1 MSRSPNER
9 FDDILSAIERC
20 RAYRDF
26 LSSNDSPLS
35 EMAFDAILRN
45 LAVIGEAVRAL
56 PTATLAS
63 MPDVPWTSIAGL
75 RNIVVHEYYRLE
87 RVEELTGYNLSRGFD
102 RLSLH
107 TSLLLARLWGAA

>member
-9 FDDILSAIERC
+9 FDDILAAIQRC
-20 RAYRDF
+20 RGYRDF
-26 LSSNDSPLS
+26 LSNHEGHLS

-75 RNIVVHEYYRLE
+75 RNIVVHEYFRVNPELISDIVDNYLDQLQEALE
-87 RVEELTGYNLSRGFD
+87 GPS
-102 RLSLH
+102 
-107 TSLLLARLWGAA
+107 A

>member
-9 FDDILSAIERC
+9 SDDILSAIQRC

-26 LSSNDSPLS
+26 LSNDEGHLS

-56 PTATLAS
+56 PTATISS

-75 RNIVVHEYYRLE
+75 RNIVVHEYFRVNPELISDIVDNYLDQLQRALE
-87 RVEELTGYNLSRGFD
+87 NPSV
-102 RLSLH
+102 
-107 TSLLLARLWGAA
+107 

>member
-9 FDDILSAIERC
+9 FDDILSAIQRC

-26 LSSNDSPLS
+26 LSNDEGELS

-56 PTATLAS
+56 PTATLTS
-63 MPDVPWTSIAGL
+63 MPNVPWTSIAGL
-75 RNIVVHEYYRLE
+75 RNIVVHEYFRVNPELISDIVDNYLDHLQEALE
-87 RVEELTGYNLSRGFD
+87 GPS
-102 RLSLH
+102 S
-107 TSLLLARLWGAA
+107 